1 MLSHRLQ
8 RNFAVKVKSFK
19 NIWFGAHA
27 RSLLKEGTSMVYKSA
42 QVSLGPGGRNALLDY
57 EAGLPKIT
65 KDGVTIIKNV
75 FMRRREAELGAN
87 LIRKV
92 AHSTNVLCGDGTTTS
107 AMLSCSIFDKGEKLV
122 AAGINP
128 IVLKKG
134 MEKARDAILEFLDE
148 ITVPIKSYQEILSV
162 SKVTQIFPKIS
173 QKNRSAPIMTFI
185 SLSLLHYAIQ
195 IFQWTE

>member
-1 MLSHRLQ
+1 MLSHRLH

-148 ITVPIKSYQEILSV
+148 ITVPIKSHQEILSV
-162 SKVTQIFPKIS
+162 SKVTQNFPKIS
-173 QKNRSAPIMTFI
+173 QKIG
-185 SLSLLHYAIQ
+185 LHQ
-195 IFQWTE
+195 L